1 MLAEKDDIFQEGFEL
16 KLMPGVGTCELVDKT
31 SQESASPLEDS
42 MDILLREL
50 PSQDLNSLDNT
61 KEDGSSAAPDQ
72 ETNAEERSKDVSP
85 QATTTVHAR
94 AINDLYS
101 DCTAPSPMVTRS
113 RSKDS
118 KGVSFC
124 AH

>member
-1 MLAEKDDIFQEGFEL
+1 
-16 KLMPGVGTCELVDKT
+16 
-31 SQESASPLEDS
+31 

-50 PSQDLNSLDNT
+50 PSQDLNSLENT
-61 KEDGSSAAPDQ
+61 KEGGGAAAPNRTNQQ
-72 ETNAEERSKDVSP
+72 EEGPKDVSP

-118 KGVSFC
+118 KGSKDPP
-124 AH
+124 ATSQSTSQRKKAEGLSPAKESEQLQKATKSKGKK